1 MRSFNFLLLIQYSFN
16 FSIFVIKEDTLET
29 DNHTILGTRNISDPS
44 KNSEISE
51 ASASGSG
58 ESGSGHLEPVA
69 IQEDK
74 YPPGIIVRDAFP
86 ICEYGF
92 KGEVNYSQILSFIIK
107 YKLYKSFI
115 MTSVSAVKKPSMRII
130 YVDVLRPRVSNDLDH
145 VSSYCVLQ

>member
-16 FSIFVIKEDTLET
+16 FSIFVIKEDALIT
-29 DNHTILGTRNISDPS
+29 DNHTNLGNINIPS
-44 KNSEISE
+44 KISEISE

-92 KGEVNYSQILSFIIK
+92 KGEVNYSQIVSFSMK

-115 MTSVSAVKKPSMRII
+115 MTSVSAVK
-130 YVDVLRPRVSNDLDH
+130 
-145 VSSYCVLQ
+145 